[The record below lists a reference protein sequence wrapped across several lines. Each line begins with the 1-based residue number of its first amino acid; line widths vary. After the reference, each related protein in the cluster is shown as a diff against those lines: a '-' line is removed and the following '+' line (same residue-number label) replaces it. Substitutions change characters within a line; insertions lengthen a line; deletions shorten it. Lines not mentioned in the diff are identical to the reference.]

1 MYRRD
6 DGNAPAR
13 SADLMAKGDGNVAV
27 RQRMPTDGSPL
38 SMRTGQGG
46 AGGCCAFRRTGICAS
61 GGYAGDTS
69 GERHSRPAKRQVR
82 AA

>member
-27 RQRMPTDGSPL
+27 RQRMPTDGSPPVHAN
-38 SMRTGQGG
+38 RTGRRRWMLRLQAHRNLRLRWIRGG
-46 AGGCCAFRRTGICAS
+46 HVWRTALS
-61 GGYAGDTS
+61 T
-69 GERHSRPAKRQVR
+69 R
-82 AA
+82 